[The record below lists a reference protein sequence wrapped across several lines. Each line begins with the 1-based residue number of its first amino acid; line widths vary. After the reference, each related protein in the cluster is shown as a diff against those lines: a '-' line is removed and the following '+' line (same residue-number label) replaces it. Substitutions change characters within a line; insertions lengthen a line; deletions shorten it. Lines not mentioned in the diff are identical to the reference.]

1 MPLFYRGPRAR
12 ITHCSFETGVHYRVA
27 DFARVWV
34 VVPREPAVPLLEVSC
49 SSGALAVV
57 AVVATQ
63 PGAPHAVGW
72 VFLLLTAGIAAG
84 FVRRRRRARTARRE
98 LWAYIPGGGLVRIF
112 TTADPVE
119 FGQVRRALQRAIEWN
134 EDTRS

>member
-1 MPLFYRGPRAR
+1 MPLFYRGPRVR
-12 ITHCSFETGVHYRVA
+12 ITHSSFETGVRYPVA

-34 VVPREPAVPLLEVSC
+34 VVPREPAVALVEVSC
-49 SSGALAVV
+49 SSGAFAVV
-57 AVVATQ
+57 AALATH
-63 PGAPHAVGW
+63 HAVGW
-72 VFLLLTAGIAAG
+72 VFLLLTAGMMAG

-98 LWAYIPGGGLVRIF
+98 LWAYIPGHGLVRIF

-119 FGQVRRALQRAIEWN
+119 FGQVRRGLQRAIEWN